1 MRIAARVANVTLDS
15 VRGRPCPGILAKRRG
30 MVGWD
35 CSFQVEPGALAAVA
49 RSERDT
55 AAAHWRVK
63 VRQTGRISGAKA
75 EEDEEED

>member
-1 MRIAARVANVTLDS
+1 
-15 VRGRPCPGILAKRRG
+15 